1 MEIEENYDYQDFG
14 FNDYESA
21 KNAAMLLQAHKD
33 AASAVVKECDRKLSA
48 VAEES
53 ERKLQENNKRFA
65 DTIETLK
72 KQVVAAMAEAAK
84 AKQEATEW
92 RKAYEDLAKCL

>member
-1 MEIEENYDYQDFG
+1 MEIEEYYDYQDFG
-14 FNDYESA
+14 FKDYENA
-21 KNAAMLLQAHKD
+21 KNAMLLHRD
-33 AASAVVKECDRKLSA
+33 AASAV
-48 VAEES
+48 AEEC

-92 RKAYEDLAKCL
+92 RKAYEDLAKCI

>member
-14 FNDYESA
+14 FKDYENA
-21 KNAAMLLQAHKD
+21 KNAMLLQIHRD
-33 AASAVVKECDRKLSA
+33 AASA

-84 AKQEATEW
+84 ARQEANEW